1 MLEPVMVQKTGTSG
15 EGVTWWEQERYPLT
29 VDPPALQ
36 NKKSMLK
43 GIKTSIEEWLLGFI
57 IPPG

>member
-1 MLEPVMVQKTGTSG
+1 MVQKTGTSG